1 MSRGI
6 RLSETHGVNPT
17 LGICFWCGGDD
28 GSIAL
33 LGRLPGDAEAS
44 KRTLISYDPC
54 DDCKAQFERGIALI
68 ECTEHPNDDD
78 DRQPPIQ
85 KDHQATLYP
94 TGRYM
99 VITEE
104 GAGRL
109 LSEGPMLDGVL
120 AKRRGYLE
128 VAAFEMINPTET
140 GEEAL
145 ASETDTETEG
155 S

>member
-1 MSRGI
+1 MSGI
-6 RLSETHGVNPT
+6 RLSKEHGVNPT
-17 LGICFWCGGDD
+17 VGICFWCGGDD

-33 LGRLPGDAEAS
+33 LGKLPGDAEAAHRS
-44 KRTLISYDPC
+44 LLSYDPC
-54 DDCKAQFERGIALI
+54 DDCKAQFEQGITLI

-99 VITEE
+99 VVTEE

-109 LSEGPMLDGVL
+109 LPEGPLLDAVL
-120 AKRRGYLE
+120 SKRKGYLE
-128 VAAFEMINPTET
+128 VAAFEAIQPP
-140 GEEAL
+140 A
-145 ASETDTETEG
+145 TDDDDPG
-155 S
+155 